1 MTTPPEDENTQN
13 TPDGSVHT
21 CFNCFDEFA
30 WEPTIHDGETYCC
43 SGCVQGGPCICSYEG
58 PPSVHGGG
66 QTDDMELVSEVSEP
80 DELTVS
86 ESHRQVLLEA
96 AHDLPPELQQLVRL
110 RITTDLPIAQLAL
123 ELGSPLD
130 LVQTQ
135 LEQAQRVFD
144 RILGEEFVIEYV
156 AVVERE
162 ERPVAEPKVLVEPEL
177 PVDREPEATAPPT
190 SRDDL
195 SGALLAPL
203 EALTSPLLGAE
214 DLHEEAAVAQSTI
227 REALRDASAIFRLA
241 AERLGE
247 EEDGHPLRRLL
258 AEESVEETQI
268 IAEGLS
274 NPAQYLLELDGLSST
289 KWARIVSKEETRT
302 VFSVESTGSTALV
315 SDLVGLPDPYK
326 PTRLV
331 VRDNEIE
338 IELAEEASVS
348 GVVADGGSMAHTRPV
363 FELGADAFFGA
374 RHFVTMGGV
383 QGPPHHHSFRVE
395 VLMDAPAQDDDGVVL
410 GFGDARGLIEA
421 IVADYNETLL
431 NTVEPFTTLQPT
443 SENIAKV
450 IFERLKSQI
459 NSPEVRLKQVRVWE
473 SPTNS
478 ASYSD
483 AAVAI

>member
-1 MTTPPEDENTQN
+1 M
-13 TPDGSVHT
+13 
-21 CFNCFDEFA
+21 
-30 WEPTIHDGETYCC
+30 
-43 SGCVQGGPCICSYEG
+43 
-58 PPSVHGGG
+58 
-66 QTDDMELVSEVSEP
+66 
-80 DELTVS
+80 
-86 ESHRQVLLEA
+86 LE
-96 AHDLPPELQQLVRL
+96 
-110 RITTDLPIAQLAL
+110 
-123 ELGSPLD
+123 
-130 LVQTQ
+130 
-135 LEQAQRVFD
+135 
-144 RILGEEFVIEYV
+144 
-156 AVVERE
+156 
-162 ERPVAEPKVLVEPEL
+162 
-177 PVDREPEATAPPT
+177 
-190 SRDDL
+190 
-195 SGALLAPL
+195 
-203 EALTSPLLGAE
+203 
-214 DLHEEAAVAQSTI
+214 
-227 REALRDASAIFRLA
+227 
-241 AERLGE
+241 
-247 EEDGHPLRRLL
+247 
-258 AEESVEETQI
+258 EESVEETQI

-348 GVVADGGSMAHTRPV
+348 GVVADGGSMAQTRPV